1 MLDMQTSPR
10 QGASRIGQAERDDT
24 LLARNS
30 RIAPGAGIIVRVR
43 RQTDG
48 DDRYDTFNVPY
59 RKWMRVLD
67 ALNWI
72 AENAAADLAY
82 RWICGS
88 KMCGTCAIRMNGRE
102 VLACWEAVEPEMTI
116 EPLRNL
122 PVIRDLVVDRTPFE
136 SKVALLEPWIERSD
150 AYAGFPELLSHK
162 QMKDASKALD
172 CIGCMCCYSA
182 CPVIGLGDLTDFAG
196 PAPLVQLGQTA
207 LDPRNSSAKV
217 ARSLALTGIFNCVS
231 CYKCEEV
238 CPAAIPIVSRIIEP
252 LKAKAAPVPDEAR
265 HRSRFARNRVE
276 RGRVDPGALVLSV
289 QGLRALAKLPRIIR
303 LLLRG
308 KINPLQTLFW
318 TRTPAADPR
327 AGCSVERSRNEIC
340 ILSRLLGAQH
350 LRRTQRRDPP
360 RRARLGLE
368 LLQLESATCTGA
380 RELRAIDPGGFY
392 ALNVRILALAERE
405 ELPLM
410 TICNTCTLNV
420 LDAHAAFVSDK
431 KLGLAVNEKLAEEG
445 LQYSGRT
452 RISHF
457 LWVLYED
464 IGEARLREL
473 ITNPLSGS
481 DGGGILRMP
490 HHSSAVAIRLRRFAQ

>member
-10 QGASRIGQAERDDT
+10 DGASRIGQAEHDDS
-24 LLARNS
+24 LQARNS
-30 RIAPGAGIIVRVR
+30 RIEPGASIVVRVR
-43 RQTDG
+43 RQENG
-48 DDRYDTFNVPY
+48 SHRYDTFNVPY

-88 KMCGTCAIRMNGRE
+88 KMCGTCAVRMNGRE

-122 PVIRDLVVDRTPFE
+122 PVIRDLVVDRAPFE
-136 SKVALLEPWIERSD
+136 SKVARLEPWIERSD
-150 AYAGFPELLSHK
+150 AYAGFPKPLSHN

-207 LDPRNSSAKV
+207 LDPRNSPAKV

-238 CPAAIPIVSRIIEP
+238 CPAAIPIVSRVIEP
-252 LKAKAAPVPDEAR
+252 LKAKVALLLPEQAR
-265 HRSRFARNRVE
+265 HSLALRRIVAE

-289 QGLRALAKLPRIIR
+289 QGLRALVRLPRIVR

-308 KINPLQTLFW
+308 KINPLRTLFG
-318 TRTPAADPR
+318 RKTPAAEPAR
-327 AGCSVERSRNEIC
+327 
-340 ILSRLLGAQH
+340 RLLG
-350 LRRTQRRDPP
+350 
-360 RRARLGLE
+360 
-368 LLQLESATCTGA
+368 
-380 RELRAIDPGGFY
+380 REA
-392 ALNVRILALAERE
+392 
-405 ELPLM
+405 
-410 TICNTCTLNV
+410 
-420 LDAHAAFVSDK
+420 S
-431 KLGLAVNEKLAEEG
+431 
-445 LQYSGRT
+445 Q
-452 RISHF
+452 
-457 LWVLYED
+457 
-464 IGEARLREL
+464 
-473 ITNPLSGS
+473 
-481 DGGGILRMP
+481 
-490 HHSSAVAIRLRRFAQ
+490 